1 MRLTRASTPIRRHHV
16 LLLTAVALVV
26 AGVVFVASSDLWPR
40 RLVRGTESAAY
51 QYLLVGNEA
60 DVVTPT
66 RPGFLLEGGGTDID
80 ESFRWLIERS
90 GGGDFLVIRTSGT
103 DAYNDYIF
111 AMRTATGL
119 RVDSA
124 ATLIVRTREAASD
137 PFVIQTIRNAEALW
151 LAGGDQAKHVAF
163 WRGTPVEDALH
174 ELVARGVPVG
184 GTSSG
189 LAVIDE
195 HIYSNEAD
203 ARDDPPLTSTAAL
216 LDPFHPRL
224 TLRKDFLHLPNL
236 HGTILEPHFDQQ
248 SRYGRMAASLAR
260 IGLECPDARGIGIDC
275 ETALLVEP
283 DGSALVITGLGHS
296 FGRVSLMRLA
306 GPPEVIEPGRPL
318 TARRIHVMQF
328 GHGDCI
334 DLRSWTGKP
343 QFAFRYLI
351 EAGSPEVIR
360 LPE

>member
-1 MRLTRASTPIRRHHV
+1 MGLTRASTPVRRHHV

-26 AGVVFVASSDLWPR
+26 GVVFVASSDLWRR
-40 RLVRGTESAAY
+40 RLVKGTESTAY

-60 DVVTPT
+60 DAVTPT
-66 RPGFLLEGGGTDID
+66 RPGFVLEGGGTDID
-80 ESFRWLIERS
+80 ESFRWMIERS

-103 DAYNDYIF
+103 DAYNDYIY

-119 RVDSA
+119 QVDSA

-137 PFVIQTIRNAEALW
+137 PFAIQTIRDAESLW

-189 LAVIDE
+189 LAVMGE
-195 HIYSNEAD
+195 YIYSAEAD
-203 ARDDPPLTSTAAL
+203 ARDERPLSSTAAL

-224 TLRKDFLHLPNL
+224 TLRKDFLRLPDL
-236 HGTILEPHFDQQ
+236 RGTILEPHFDQE

-260 IGLECPDARGIGIDC
+260 IGLECPDARGIGIDR

-283 DGSALVITGLGHS
+283 DGSARVVTGPGHS

-306 GPPEVIEPGRPL
+306 GPAEVIEPGGPL
-318 TARRIHVMQF
+318 TARRIEVMQF
-328 GHGDCI
+328 GHGDDI
-334 DLRSWTGKP
+334 DLRAWAGEPRFT
-343 QFAFRYLI
+343 FRYVI
-351 EAGSPEVIR
+351 EAGSAEVIG
-360 LPE
+360 LSE